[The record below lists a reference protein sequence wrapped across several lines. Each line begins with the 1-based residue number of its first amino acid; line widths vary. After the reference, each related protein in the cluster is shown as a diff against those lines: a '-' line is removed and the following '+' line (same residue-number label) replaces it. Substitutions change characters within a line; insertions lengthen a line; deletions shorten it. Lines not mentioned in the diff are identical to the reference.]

1 MKGKLDADKLKEL
14 CLNNFEKVVF
24 GILVLF
30 FLMMALSAMKVKP
43 YAKKPEQLSSELSRA
58 RTRMEQ
64 VQQPEPVTRSY
75 DSLVIGIQ
83 EELPETEYATAVS
96 WNPILSK
103 ESQKRRT
110 PHALTVKNLAVKE
123 WHGSVQRPQK
133 LQTEANAEPDDFD
146 DGLGGR
152 SQKTTEGVRC
162 CILIG
167 EIPLAEQEQEH
178 QKKLGLPPMDQQRL
192 LTRSGVNGM
201 MENGVDSPIY
211 FNYSVERA
219 VVPSDGDMTKIAE
232 KDWVELHKKSSP
244 NEQRILYFNGDS
256 AAGGGFRSS
265 GMDIPEKYRPPE
277 LYRFVKPDP
286 KKADDKNAK
295 TTTRRNQMNAG
306 MGDMSGALANGLVP
320 ARDAT
325 LMVPLPQVAQSS
337 NNVQF
342 NWSTYLPY
350 SDEFE
355 LELVSFDG
363 RRIRRASADD
373 AKGTGADADEESS
386 EGDDDEFD
394 DDEYETADP
403 TLQENTLEQE
413 DAKVRLFRY
422 VDYTVEPGKQYVYR
436 VKLMM
441 HNPNYQYEP
450 AWNVE
455 DSAQE
460 DRKKRY
466 LESAWSEISEPVTIP
481 LDQHFYLPGFM
492 KRYSKMDRKTIM
504 NEKKWAPYLNL
515 MPVTFNESDG
525 NEDFT
530 YFSEIMLP
538 AVKSAKKSKKK
549 FEKAEEPYRIKPGQ
563 LLNLTV
569 YEDSI
574 RQLGNMDQGMGDY
587 GNRRAKDD
595 EEEDRAKESFR
606 TGFILLDVRGGK
618 ELYEPLTD
626 KDFKDAQQPLK
637 DYPGGIYS
645 PAMALLLGPKG
656 DFIIQSELEDVD
668 DVYRRR
674 EKVEPYEMVEET
686 ASAMDEGGSRSRKN
700 RKRNEANDMWNNSGK
715 QGRR

>member
-14 CLNNFEKVVF
+14 CLNNFEKVIF

-30 FLMMALSAMKVKP
+30 FLSMVLSAMKIEP
-43 YAKKPEQLSSELSRA
+43 YSKKPEQLSNELNRA
-58 RTRMEQ
+58 RTKMEE

-75 DSLVIGIQ
+75 ESLVIGIQ
-83 EELPETEYATAVS
+83 EELPSTEYVTAVS

-110 PHALTVKNLAVKE
+110 PQALTVKNLVVKE

-133 LQTEANAEPDDFD
+133 LQMDGEAEVEEFD

-152 SQKTTEGVRC
+152 TQKMTEGVRC
-162 CILIG
+162 CVIIG
-167 EIPLAEQEQEH
+167 EIPFAEQELEH
-178 QKKLGLPPMDQQRL
+178 QKKLGLPPVEQQRL
-192 LTRSGVNGM
+192 LARGGMNGM
-201 MENGVDSPIY
+201 TEGGVDMPIY
-211 FNYSVERA
+211 YNYSVERA
-219 VVPSDGDMTKIAE
+219 VVPANGDLTQIAE

-244 NEQRILYFNGDS
+244 NEQKILYFNGEN
-256 AAGGGFRSS
+256 ALGGGHGG
-265 GMDIPEKYRPPE
+265 GMDIPDKYRPPE
-277 LYRFVKPDP
+277 LYRFVKPDS
-286 KKADDKNAK
+286 KNADEK
-295 TTTRRNQMNAG
+295 NPKSRTRRNPVNTG
-306 MGDMSGALANGLVP
+306 MGDAAGMLANGLVP
-320 ARDAT
+320 AKDAT
-325 LMVPLPQVAQSS
+325 LMVPLPQVSHSS
-337 NNVQF
+337 NSVQF

-355 LELVSFDG
+355 LELTSFNG
-363 RRIRRASADD
+363 RRIKRAQ
-373 AKGTGADADEESS
+373 ADEDAE
-386 EGDDDEFD
+386 EDAEADEQNAEED
-394 DDEYETADP
+394 EDEYDEDEYETVEDP
-403 TLQENTLEQE
+403 AHQDNMEQ
-413 DAKVRLFRY
+413 DAEIRLFRY

-450 AWNVE
+450 AWNV
-455 DSAQE
+455 DDNFQD

-481 LDQHFYLPGFM
+481 LDQHFYLPGFS

-504 NEKKWAPYLNL
+504 NEKKWAPYLSL

-530 YFSEIMLP
+530 YFNEIMNP
-538 AVKSAKKSKKK
+538 VMKKSKTSKK
-549 FEKAEEPYRIKPGQ
+549 RFEKKEEPYRIGPGQ
-563 LLNLTV
+563 LLNLMV
-569 YEDSI
+569 YEDTV
-574 RQLGNMDQGMGDY
+574 RQLGNMDQGMSNYD
-587 GNRRAKDD
+587 NRRDD
-595 EEEDRAKESFR
+595 EEEEDRAKESFR
-606 TGFILLDVRGGK
+606 TGFMLLDVRGGK

-645 PAMALLLGPKG
+645 PSMVLLLGPKG

-674 EKVEPYEMVEET
+674 EKVQQYEMVEET
-686 ASAMDEGGSRSRKN
+686 MPTEETGSRSRRN
-700 RKRNEANDMWNNSGK
+700 RNRNNAEELWNTGGK
-715 QGRR
+715 PGRR